1 MFLNQKTSGTVNQQG
16 MGLANT
22 MQVADRDVEKI
33 TSMLVMAYSSPVT
46 TIRELIV
53 NAMEAHQVAGVNDP
67 VVVKFTSDEKDTDR
81 ALLTNNSLDQ
91 FTEDTK
97 VDYPLTMK
105 VIDHGVGMSRE
116 FMETKLTSMGFST
129 KENTD
134 LPGGFGIG
142 MKAALAFADEMIIMS
157 VRGGVKS
164 VLVIGVDE
172 AQRSPK
178 FSDVVSHPTD
188 EPNGTVVEVTFPAA
202 HHRRIVDSIEDELL
216 TYLDPC
222 ALEVTYNGEVLATG
236 GIFQS
241 LVEAE
246 EAYGAGVYGAPVDRG
261 YDASLVLMVDGLP
274 YPLGFE
280 MADAIFSDPDVKA
293 LDLQEKKY
301 VVKVSSKDAILLHT
315 RENVVDTPHLRHTVV
330 GELVKLRRNHDVFL
344 STDFA
349 DVDLWYEKLQG
360 LCPWVEDFTVDDV
373 LDYVTIQSPFGGE
386 RVNSP
391 RFGADMVP
399 SPIAKP
405 VIMVTDGC
413 PHNSGSSVSLLTPLY
428 NQNREIAPTIEY
440 ALSDLNGESYYQDHR
455 FLYGRSQGMV
465 LPDGS
470 TVVAKYSSSFFNR
483 NPDMYECFNGVST
496 GEPGFLANAVSHLYG
511 MPVVSYED
519 VRKQLMSYG
528 RKKSRENKV
537 SFSSGSTGK
546 TPINVFRFEKSENN
560 PEIFIARTEKVLYSG
575 KDLRE
580 YVESEA
586 RTRFGYV
593 MTRQFTPFSDSYF
606 VADGSKHRVSFPGWA
621 DKAESSLLIK
631 TEGRYN
637 IDKITGPVVS
647 TEWSIH
653 DSDEAEQLRMFGYK
667 HKVEL
672 KNENKSTQP
681 NLMFAVA
688 NWLYVFHN
696 NLDAGSC
703 YLKAVQPGTPVKD
716 RPFVPRSETM
726 NQPFVVLGDTPMS
739 TVVCDVV
746 EKYLTNPGENV
757 TVSYVVKDSLPQY
770 IKQLELCRGAKN
782 FEELFA
788 AIRRY
793 CDTVGCNVDRYIQD
807 SYHYRVPNTPTF
819 DEFTPL
825 DLNEFSYSMLVDGY
839 LRHVDIGLP
848 SQLRE
853 FSSLAQGIGQY
864 VAAQYRFLNLDN
876 LGENV
881 YNECDTYSMFAQIVE
896 RKEACT

>member
-22 MQVADRDVEKI
+22 MQVADGNVEKI

-67 VVVKFTSDEKDTDR
+67 VVVEFTSDEKDTGR
-81 ALLTNNSLDQ
+81 ALLTNNGPKP

-157 VRGGVKS
+157 VRDDVKS

-222 ALEVTYNGEVLATG
+222 AVEVTYNDEVLAAG
-236 GIFQS
+236 RIFQS

-246 EAYGAGVYGAPVDRG
+246 EAYGAGVYGAPVDHD

-274 YPLGFE
+274 YPLSFE

-315 RENVVDTPHLRHTVV
+315 RENVVDTPHLRQTIVD
-330 GELVKLRRNHDVFL
+330 ELVKLRHNHDVFL
-344 STDFA
+344 GTDFA
-349 DVDLWYEKLQG
+349 DVDLWYEKLQD

-373 LDYVTIQSPFGGE
+373 LGYVTIQSPFGGKC
-386 RVNSP
+386 VNSP
-391 RFGADMVP
+391 RFSTDVVP

-413 PHNSGSSVSLLTPLY
+413 PHNSTHYPNLLTPLY

-440 ALSDLNGESYYQDHR
+440 ALSDLNGDDYCTHHLVPNQPR
-455 FLYGRSQGMV
+455 GMV

-496 GEPGFLANAVSHLYG
+496 DGPNGFLANAVSHLYG

-537 SFSSGSTGK
+537 SFSSGANRK
-546 TPINVFRFEKSENN
+546 TPISVFRFEKSENN
-560 PEIFIARTEKVLYSG
+560 PEVFIARTEKVLYSG
-575 KDLRE
+575 KDFRE

-586 RTRFGYV
+586 RTRFDYV
-593 MTRQFTPFSDSYF
+593 MTRQFTPFDDSYF

-637 IDKITGPVVS
+637 INKITGPVVS
-647 TEWSIH
+647 TEWSVH

-672 KNENKSTQP
+672 KNENKSMQP
-681 NLMFAVA
+681 NLMFTVA
-688 NWLYVFHN
+688 NWLYVFHST
-696 NLDAGSC
+696 LDAGLC
-703 YLKAVQPGTPVKD
+703 YLKAVQPATPVKD

-746 EKYLTNPGENV
+746 EKYLTNPGDDV
-757 TVSYVVKDSLPQY
+757 TVSHVVKDSLPQY

-793 CDTVGCNVDRYIQD
+793 CNTVGCDVDRYIQD
-807 SYHYRVPNTPTF
+807 NYRYRLPNTPTF
-819 DEFTPL
+819 DEFTPSN
-825 DLNEFSYSMLVDGY
+825 LNEFSYPMLVDSY
-839 LRHVDIGLP
+839 LRHIDIGLP

-853 FSSLAQGIGQY
+853 FSSLATGIGQY